1 MTFNVAGVRAGVALL
16 VLCLGLNACVTVHAE
31 AKSSLN
37 EQISTIKSKWTSER
51 PADVKK
57 VDDAFSGLK
66 QAVAASEE
74 DRAKVVK
81 ALKDVKEQAA
91 AKAVAEAIAK
101 AGVTRGKLRAILVK
115 GRPAA
120 LEAIFDPKYTESD
133 NNKLQ
138 PKVDEACQPL
148 IAIWNDPVGYAAKNM
163 KLDIATP
170 AAKLDAFA
178 ARLGELDESL
188 GKWEAGKA
196 EDYMRK
202 AGAPS
207 FNIKREELEENDS
220 LMRQNDSM
228 KDKQITDATRAV
240 VRAVNDYRMMLG
252 KKALIV
258 ELKLS
263 QAAQGHTKY
272 LESVKKVG
280 HIYEDHPDGK
290 TPKDRCGKAGYG
302 NANVGENC
310 GRAPDAQAVVW
321 VWYKAAEHHRG
332 MVMGWEY
339 VGAGNTN
346 EYWVLNFGGGDADR
360 SGDIQRK

>member
-1 MTFNVAGVRAGVALL
+1 MAVSVIGGRIAVALL
-16 VLCLGLNACVTVHAE
+16 VVYAAASACVVGAE
-31 AKSSLN
+31 AKPSLS
-37 EQISTIKSKWTSER
+37 EQINTVKGKWSSEK

-57 VDDAFSGLK
+57 VDEAFSGLK
-66 QAVAASEE
+66 EAVAASEE

-81 ALKDVKEQAA
+81 AFKGIKEQAA
-91 AKAVAEAIAK
+91 TKAVTEAIAK
-101 AGVTRGKLRAILVK
+101 AGVTRSKLRAALVK

-120 LEAIFDPKYTESD
+120 LEAIFNPKYTESD

-138 PKVDEACQPL
+138 PEVDKVCQPL
-148 IAIWNDPVGYAAKNM
+148 IAIWNDPVGYAVANM

-178 ARLGELDESL
+178 AKLGEVDESL
-188 GKWEAGKA
+188 GQWEGGNADG
-196 EDYMRK
+196 YMRK
-202 AGAPS
+202 AGAPT
-207 FNIKREELEENDS
+207 FNIKREELDENDS

-263 QAAQGHTKY
+263 LAAQGHAKY

-280 HIYEDHPDGK
+280 HNYEGHPDGV

-310 GRAPDAQAVVW
+310 GRAPDAQAIVW

-346 EYWVLNFGGGDADR
+346 EYWVLNFGGGDGDR
-360 SGDIQRK
+360 SGEIERR